1 MLPLSSC
8 CLHQIASAALTYV
21 PSSKG
26 RHKHQSCAKEIVVVY
41 SFPTVLA
48 TEITCHLDKIKM
60 TALYYQ
66 DGLCNLL
73 VINHLIFK
81 LLSVKWLSVQQA

>member
-8 CLHQIASAALTYV
+8 CLHQIASVALMYV

-26 RHKHQSCAKEIVVVY
+26 RHKHQSCAEEIVVAY

-48 TEITCHLDKIKM
+48 TEDTRHLDKIKV
-60 TALYYQ
+60 TALYCQ
-66 DGLCNLL
+66 DGLSA
-73 VINHLIFK
+73 F
-81 LLSVKWLSVQQA
+81 